1 MSLMLFIQI
10 ALTVIALSGVA
21 LIISMVFLTRSINR
35 LNRAT
40 LRNLDTV
47 ERMRRN
53 GAV

>member
-1 MSLMLFIQI
+1 MLFIQI

-21 LIISMVFLTRSINR
+21 LIISMVVLTRSVNR

-40 LRNLDTV
+40 VRNLETV

-53 GAV
+53 GTL

>member
-10 ALTVIALSGVA
+10 ALTVLALSGVA
-21 LIISMVFLTRSINR
+21 LFVSMVFLTRSINR

-47 ERMRRN
+47 ERVKRN
-53 GAV
+53 GTF